1 MVAVRVRLACLAFAL
16 LWAQWLGLSH
26 AIWHSPLWRGAEAH
40 QASAAKQSLQSPTQA
55 QAQAQAS
62 PSGGGLLAHDSDA
75 QCRLFDQ
82 LAHSDALSTPDQNW
96 AGPAPFNAS
105 VVHAPAPVLAR
116 RALAYSARAPPLFLS

>member
-1 MVAVRVRLACLAFAL
+1 MVSVRVRLACLAFAL

-40 QASAAKQSLQSPTQA
+40 QATAAKLPQQSAA

-62 PSGGGLLAHDSDA
+62 PAGGGLLAHDSDA

-82 LAHSDALSTPDQNW
+82 LAHSDALSTPEQNGV
-96 AGPAPFNAS
+96 GPAPVKAS
-105 VVHAPAPVLAR
+105 AVHVPVPVPAR

>member
-1 MVAVRVRLACLAFAL
+1 MVSVRVRVAFLAFAL

-26 AIWHSPLWRGAEAH
+26 AIWHNPLLRGAETH
-40 QASAAKQSLQSPTQA
+40 QKSAAHSVQQSQA

-82 LAHSDALSTPDQNW
+82 SAHSDALSPPALSW
-96 AGPAPFNAS
+96 AGLPMVMAFSAMAA
-105 VVHAPAPVLAR
+105 VVSKAQP
-116 RALAYSARAPPLFLS
+116 ALAYRARAPPTFQA

>member
-1 MVAVRVRLACLAFAL
+1 MGAVRVRLACLAFAL

-40 QASAAKQSLQSPTQA
+40 QATAAKLSLQSATHA
-55 QAQAQAS
+55 KAQAQAS
-62 PSGGGLLAHDSDA
+62 PSSGGLLAHDSDA

-82 LAHSDALSTPDQNW
+82 LAHSDALSTPERNW
-96 AGPAPFNAS
+96 AGSAPFNAS

-116 RALAYSARAPPLFLS
+116 RALAYSARAPPFFLS